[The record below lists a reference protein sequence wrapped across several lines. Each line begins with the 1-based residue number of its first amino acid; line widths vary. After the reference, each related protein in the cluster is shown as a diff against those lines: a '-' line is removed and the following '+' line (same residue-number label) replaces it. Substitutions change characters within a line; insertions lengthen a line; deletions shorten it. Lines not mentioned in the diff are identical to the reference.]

1 MNNLPGN
8 TTQDMIDAQCA
19 PIAKNE
25 EECSDCMD
33 LYPTSEM
40 YPWVRY
46 SFYALCMQTVYLC
59 KRCVPKCQWL
69 HNDCGHVRLDIKPC
83 GRIQSP
89 NAQGPWC
96 AEHEKEAEALDAAE
110 SEEGNDQKAKG

>member
-1 MNNLPGN
+1 MNNLPTG

-19 PIAKNE
+19 PIAKGVC
-25 EECSDCMD
+25 ECDTCAEDFMRC
-33 LYPTSEM
+33 EM
-40 YPWVRY
+40 VEWMQY
-46 SFYALCMQTVYLC
+46 SFIAHAMADVLLCPH
-59 KRCVPKCQWL
+59 CVPKCQWIM
-69 HNDCGHVRLDIKPC
+69 HDPDRNPC

>member
-19 PIAKNE
+19 PIAKGDVFCN
-25 EECSDCMD
+25 DCD
-33 LYPTSEM
+33 ERKPIAEM
-40 YPWVRY
+40 YAWRKWNFL
-46 SFYALCMQTVYLC
+46 SHMMSDVYLC
-59 KRCVPKCQWL
+59 IDCVPKCQWRYNPDGHLNPDL
-69 HNDCGHVRLDIKPC
+69 HTC

-110 SEEGNDQKAKG
+110 SEES